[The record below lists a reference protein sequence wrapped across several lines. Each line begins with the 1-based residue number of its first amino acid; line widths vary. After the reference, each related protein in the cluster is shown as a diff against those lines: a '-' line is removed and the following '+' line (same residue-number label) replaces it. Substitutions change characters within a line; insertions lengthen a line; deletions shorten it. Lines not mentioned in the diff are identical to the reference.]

1 MEITVNLSQRSYPVI
16 IDQGSTNSLS
26 SIVTD
31 TFGKRRF
38 VIVTNTT
45 IASLYKS
52 KIDSWIKELD
62 CSMYAIPDGEQYK
75 TIDTWKGI
83 LDFLLEN
90 RFERSSVLI
99 ALGGGVVGD
108 IAGFAAASFLRGISY
123 IQVPTTLLAMVDS
136 SIGGKTAVDHPMGK
150 NLIGAFHQPSM
161 TLVDTDFLKTLPP
174 REFLC
179 GYAELFKYAFIG
191 GPDTFNFISEE
202 NERMLQHNPESLL
215 DGIRR
220 SIEIKS
226 EIVSEDEFETK
237 GLRALLNFGHTFAHS
252 IERFFNFEKVLHGEA
267 VIWGIRCACA
277 LGERIGT
284 VPQESTSL
292 YRNMLERLPVPALPS
307 LPEPSKLY
315 SYMFSDKKV
324 SSGKLNFVIPVTPGT
339 SIVKKDIEQKDIIA
353 VLEEVFRG
361 QQAV

>member
-1 MEITVNLSQRSYPVI
+1 M
-16 IDQGSTNSLS
+16 
-26 SIVTD
+26 VTEL
-31 TFGKRRF
+31 FGKRRF
-38 VIVTNTT
+38 AIVTNTT
-45 IASLYKS
+45 IAKLYQKKFDQW
-52 KIDSWIKELD
+52 KIELN
-62 CSMYAIPDGEQYK
+62 CLLYTIPDGEQYK

-108 IAGFAAASFLRGISY
+108 IAGFAAASFLRGIAY

-161 TLVDTDFLKTLPP
+161 TLVDTDFLETLPP
-174 REFLC
+174 REFLS

-191 GPDTFNFISEE
+191 GSDTFNFISEE
-202 NERMLQHNPESLL
+202 NMRMLEHNPASLL

-220 SIEIKS
+220 SIEIKAGV
-226 EIVSEDEFETK
+226 VSEDEFETK

-252 IERFFNFEKVLHGEA
+252 IERFFNFEQVLHGEA
-267 VIWGIRCACA
+267 VIWGIRCACL

-284 VPQESTSL
+284 IPADAVHAYKSILSH
-292 YRNMLERLPVPALPS
+292 LPVPPLPS
-307 LPEPSKLY
+307 LPEPAKLY

-324 SSGKLNFVIPVTPGT
+324 LSGKINFVVPTSPGT
-339 SIVKKDIEQKDIIA
+339 SIVKKDIEQNDVMA
-353 VLEEVFRG
+353 VLEEIFKR
-361 QQAV
+361 

>member
-1 MEITVNLSQRSYPVI
+1 MEVTVNLSQRSYKVV
-16 IDQGSTNSLS
+16 IDQGCTSSLPS
-26 SIVTD
+26 MVTEL
-31 TFGKRRF
+31 FGKRRCA
-38 VIVTNTT
+38 IVTNTT
-45 IASLYKS
+45 IAALYQE
-52 KIDSWIKELD
+52 KIDQWKSELN
-62 CSMYAIPDGEQYK
+62 CLLYTIPDGEQYK

-108 IAGFAAASFLRGISY
+108 IAGFAAASFLRGIPY

-161 TLVDTDFLKTLPP
+161 TLVDTDFLKTLPL
-174 REFLC
+174 REFLS

-191 GPDTFNFISEE
+191 GSDTFNFISEE
-202 NERMLQHNPESLL
+202 NTRMLKHNPESLL

-220 SIEIKS
+220 SIEIKAGV
-226 EIVSEDEFETK
+226 VSEDEFETK

-252 IERFFNFEKVLHGEA
+252 IERFYNFEQVLHGEA
-267 VIWGIRCACA
+267 VIWGIRCACL

-284 VPQESTSL
+284 IPSDTITA
-292 YRNMLERLPVPALPS
+292 YKHILERLPIPPLPS
-307 LPEPSKLY
+307 LPDPAKLY

-324 SSGKLNFVIPVTPGT
+324 LSGKINFVVPTSPGT
-339 SIVKKDIEQKDIIA
+339 SIVKKDIEQNDVMA
-353 VLEEVFRG
+353 VLEEIFKG
-361 QQAV
+361 

>member
-1 MEITVNLSQRSYPVI
+1 MEVMVNLSQRSYKVI
-16 IDQGSTNSLS
+16 IDQGSSDLLPS
-26 SIVTD
+26 MVTEM
-31 TFGKRRF
+31 FGKRRCI
-38 VIVTNTT
+38 IVTNTT
-45 IASLYKS
+45 IATLYQKT
-52 KIDSWIKELD
+52 IDLWKKDLNCLLYI
-62 CSMYAIPDGEQYK
+62 IPDGEQYK
-75 TIDTWKGI
+75 TIDTWKRI

-108 IAGFAAASFLRGISY
+108 IAGFAAAAFLRGISY

-161 TLVDTDFLKTLPP
+161 TLVDTNFLRTLPP
-174 REFLC
+174 REFLS

-220 SIEIKS
+220 SVEIKA
-226 EIVSEDEFETK
+226 EVVSEDEFETK

-252 IERFFNFEKVLHGEA
+252 IERYFNFTDILHGEA
-267 VIWGIRCACA
+267 VIWGIRCACT

-284 VPQESTSL
+284 IPSEAVTL
-292 YRNMLERLPVPALPS
+292 YKSMIHRLPVPPLPS
-307 LPEPSKLY
+307 QPDPVKLY

-324 SSGKLNFVIPVTPGT
+324 LSGKINFIVPTIPGS
-339 SIVKKDIEQKDIIA
+339 SIVKKDIEQKDVMA
-353 VLEEVFRG
+353 VLEEVFKG
-361 QQAV
+361 

>member
-1 MEITVNLSQRSYPVI
+1 MEVTVNLSQRSYKVV
-16 IDQGSTNSLS
+16 IDQGISNSLPS
-26 SIVTD
+26 MVTEM
-31 TFGKRRF
+31 FGKRRCA
-38 VIVTNTT
+38 IVTNTT
-45 IASLYKS
+45 IAAMYQD
-52 KIDSWIKELD
+52 KIDHWKSDLNALL
-62 CSMYAIPDGEQYK
+62 YTIPDGEQYK

-90 RFERSSVLI
+90 RFERSSILI

-123 IQVPTTLLAMVDS
+123 IQIPTTLLAMVDS

-174 REFLC
+174 REFIS

-202 NERMLQHNPESLL
+202 NERMLQYDPDSLL

-220 SIEIKS
+220 SIEIKA
-226 EIVSEDEFETK
+226 EVVSQDEFETK

-252 IERFFNFEKVLHGEA
+252 IEKFFNFEQVLHGEA

-284 VPQESTSL
+284 IPLDSIKV
-292 YRNMLERLPVPALPS
+292 YRKMLEHLPVPPLPS
-307 LPEPSKLY
+307 LPEPAELY

-324 SSGKLNFVIPVTPGT
+324 SSGRINFIVPTTPGI
-339 SIVKKDIEQKDIIA
+339 SIVKKDIEQKDVMEI
-353 VLEEVFRG
+353 LESIFKG
-361 QQAV
+361 

>member
-1 MEITVNLSQRSYPVI
+1 MEVMVNLSQRSYKVV
-16 IDQGSTNSLS
+16 IDQGCTDSLP
-26 SIVTD
+26 SIVTEL
-31 TFGKRRF
+31 FGKRRF
-38 VIVTNTT
+38 AIVTNTT
-45 IASLYKS
+45 IAALYKN
-52 KIDSWIKELD
+52 KIDSWKKELN
-62 CSMYAIPDGEQYK
+62 CLLYTIPDGEQHK
-75 TIDTWKGI
+75 TIDTWRGI

-108 IAGFAAASFLRGISY
+108 IAGFAAASFLRGVSY

-161 TLVDTDFLKTLPP
+161 TLVDTDFLETLPP
-174 REFLC
+174 REFLS

-191 GPDTFNFISEE
+191 GPDIFNFISEE
-202 NERMLQHNPESLL
+202 NKRMLQHNPESLL

-220 SIEIKS
+220 SIEIKA
-226 EIVSEDEFETK
+226 EVVSEDEFETK

-252 IERFFNFEKVLHGEA
+252 IERFFNFEHVLHGEA

-284 VPQESTSL
+284 IPSDTVKV
-292 YRNMLERLPVPALPS
+292 YKNILEHLPVPALPS
-307 LPEPSKLY
+307 QPEPAKLY

-324 SSGKLNFVIPVTPGT
+324 LSGKINFIVPTTPGT
-339 SIVKKDIEQKDIIA
+339 SIVKKDIEQKEVMA
-353 VLEEVFRG
+353 VLEDIFKG
-361 QQAV
+361 

>member
-1 MEITVNLSQRSYPVI
+1 MEVMVNLSQRSYKAV
-16 IDQGSTNSLS
+16 IDQGCTDLLS
-26 SIVTD
+26 SMVIEM
-31 TFGKRRF
+31 FGKRRCA
-38 VIVTNTT
+38 IVTNTT
-45 IASLYKS
+45 IAAMYQN
-52 KIDSWIKELD
+52 KIDQWKSDLD
-62 CSMYAIPDGEQYK
+62 ALLYTIPDGEQYK

-90 RFERSSVLI
+90 RFERSSILI

-123 IQVPTTLLAMVDS
+123 IQIPTTLLAMVDS

-174 REFLC
+174 REFLS

-202 NERMLQHNPESLL
+202 NERMLQHNPDSLL

-220 SIEIKS
+220 SIEIKA
-226 EIVSEDEFETK
+226 EVVSQDEFETK

-252 IERFFNFEKVLHGEA
+252 IERFFNFEQVLHGEA
-267 VIWGIRCACA
+267 VIWGIRCACG

-284 VPQESTSL
+284 IPSGAVKV
-292 YRNMLERLPVPALPS
+292 YRQMLEHLPVPPLPS
-307 LPEPSKLY
+307 LPEPEKLY

-324 SSGKLNFVIPVTPGT
+324 SSGKINFIVPTTPGT
-339 SIVKKDIEQKDIIA
+339 SIVKKDIEQKDVMV
-353 VLEEVFRG
+353 VLKEIFKG
-361 QQAV
+361 